1 MRLRVTPNAF
11 QDLNDVESYL
21 ENKTLQGVKNIV
33 SSLKHTFEIIR
44 LNPRIGRLTKRP
56 DVRKFVNSDY
66 GFVIL
71 YYVNGSDVWI
81 LRVYHPR
88 RLSEDVSRIELP

>member
-11 QDLNDVESYL
+11 QDINDIEAYL
-21 ENKTLQGVKNIV
+21 KNKTLNGIKNVV

-44 LNPRIGRLTKRP
+44 LNPKIGRLTDR
-56 DVRKFVNSDY
+56 DGVRKFVNPDY

-71 YYVNGSDVWI
+71 YNVNGTDVWI

-88 RLSEDVSRIELP
+88 RLREDVSKVELP